1 MIQLGGFYIFSF
13 VLNPYK
19 VINASIFHGLSKV
32 WYLADK
38 VSDDKCNKIVD
49 AANIFRK
56 MSKDELNKT
65 LRSSG
70 IMLTNNEMKD
80 ESD

>member
-32 WYLADK
+32 CYLADK

-49 AANIFRK
+49 AANIFRT

-80 ESD
+80 KSN

>member
-1 MIQLGGFYIFSF
+1 M
-13 VLNPYK
+13 
-19 VINASIFHGLSKV
+19 
-32 WYLADK
+32 
-38 VSDDKCNKIVD
+38 SDDKCNKIVD
-49 AANIFRK
+49 VANIFRK

-80 ESD
+80 KSN